1 MTRITIAS
9 RLLRHLPNRTRL
21 QQQYSS
27 SSSFSSSSS
36 SSSTSSSSVVITND
50 VENSAIYILT
60 LNTPTNL
67 NAMTVDM
74 GQGIESA
81 VSSLSQL
88 SPTECKAVIIT
99 GAGRAFSAGG
109 DVSFLDER
117 KRDTLHNNTA
127 TMMAFYKRFLSIR
140 TLPVPTIAC
149 INGPAMG
156 AGLCFAMATDI
167 RVTHHAAKLG
177 YTFVTLGLH
186 PGMGGTY
193 YTALGCNSSQV
204 ATRLLLTGDI
214 ISGAEAAAL
223 GLVTSSHAT
232 SELAMTESLAIARK
246 IANQSPM
253 AIRSTIR
260 TIRAA
265 QDVGLHAALLN
276 EATEQAASYSTKDY
290 AEGLDA
296 LRDKRPPNFPGE

>member
-1 MTRITIAS
+1 MASRMRIIIASS

-21 QQQYSS
+21 QQQLPFSS
-27 SSSFSSSSS
+27 SPSSSSS
-36 SSSTSSSSVVITND
+36 SPSSVVITND

-60 LNTPTNL
+60 LTSPTNL
-67 NAMTVDM
+67 NAMTVTM

-88 SPTECKAVIIT
+88 SPTECKAIIIT

-109 DVSFLDER
+109 DVSFLEER
-117 KRDTLHNNTA
+117 KHDTLPNNTA
-127 TMMAFYKRFLSIR
+127 TMVAFYKRFLSIR
-140 TLPVPTIAC
+140 TLPIPTIAC
-149 INGPAMG
+149 INGPAIG
-156 AGLCFAMATDI
+156 AGLCFALATDI
-167 RVTHHAAKLG
+167 RVTTHVAKLG

-193 YTALGCNSSQV
+193 YTALGCNNSQV
-204 ATRLLLTGDI
+204 AARLLLTGDI
-214 ISGAEAAAL
+214 ISGTEAATL
-223 GLVTSSHAT
+223 GLVNSSHAT
-232 SELAMTESLAIARK
+232 SELAMEESLAIARK

-253 AIRSTIR
+253 AVRSTIK
-260 TIRAA
+260 TIRAS

-276 EATEQAASYSTKDY
+276 EATEQAASYATQDY

-296 LRDKRPPNFPGE
+296 LRNKRQPNFPGE